1 MSATRSLWRSL
12 LTVFQIVTL
21 VAFSVVDA
29 GHAHVATQHVGH
41 DAAGSVVH
49 YQHPGSAQ
57 ADDVA
62 GHADPGADEAVAGP
76 CGQCCCPA
84 SFARWDCLTV
94 AVAWNP
100 ERTLAGI
107 RKVTFDS
114 VVPET
119 LPEPPRTFA

>member
-1 MSATRSLWRSL
+1 MLATRSLWRSL
-12 LTVFQIVTL
+12 LTVFQIVVL
-21 VAFSVVDA
+21 VAFSVAGA
-29 GHAHVATQHVGH
+29 GHSHVTTHHVGH
-41 DAAGSVVH
+41 DTSASVV
-49 YQHPGSAQ
+49 YQEPSEPAQ
-57 ADDVA
+57 VDDVA
-62 GHADPGADEAVAGP
+62 GHAERSTDEAAASP
-76 CGQCCCPA
+76 CGPCCCPG

-114 VVPET
+114 VVAET